1 VQEIQRQAVL
11 SFRAKERE
19 LTEKL
24 KATEAKLKE
33 LQTKEQGEGA
43 ARSIVTASQ
52 QQAIDQF
59 RAEMLETR
67 RELREVQYNLN
78 RDIDLLQAWV
88 RAVNIALIPALIG
101 LFAVALGLARMARRR
116 RAAAARAA
124 A

>member
-1 VQEIQRQAVL
+1 
-11 SFRAKERE
+11 
-19 LTEKL
+19 
-24 KATEAKLKE
+24 
-33 LQTKEQGEGA
+33 
-43 ARSIVTASQ
+43 
-52 QQAIDQF
+52 
-59 RAEMLETR
+59 MLETR

-124 A
+124 S